1 MFTCAICEEQYS
13 PWSLSYQSRK
23 GGKSICRSCK
33 ANQVQSSAV
42 KTANKR
48 NQNLISSVENRIAR
62 LEEEQKN
69 MSFVMET
76 AVKAE
81 ASNLDWIAIITPI
94 VEKVIAEKWEPI
106 EKEVKSMQKQ
116 LLTMHSRMKDL
127 VEKRIWGED

>member
-1 MFTCAICEEQYS
+1 MFTCAICEEEYS
-13 PWSLSYQSRK
+13 PWSLSFQSRK
-23 GGKSICRSCK
+23 GGKSICRNCK
-33 ANQVQSSAV
+33 SRQTQSSAV

-69 MSFVMET
+69 MSFAMET

-106 EKEVKSMQKQ
+106 EKEMKSMQKQ

>member
-1 MFTCAICEEQYS
+1 MTS
-13 PWSLSYQSRK
+13 VDLSKMDPMARK
-23 GGKSICRSCK
+23 
-33 ANQVQSSAV
+33 
-42 KTANKR
+42 
-48 NQNLISSVENRIAR
+48 
-62 LEEEQKN
+62 
-69 MSFVMET
+69 MET

-94 VEKVIAEKWEPI
+94 VEKVIAEKWKPI